1 MADFPSI
8 RTSDWELFK
17 ERPRKRQIR
26 TSFEAGY
33 IHSRSAATQMKRVF
47 SIGWKWL
54 LRTEY
59 NTLVTFFD
67 TNQGGTFNFT
77 HPISSVVYVV
87 GFVNDELP
95 DAESIGVDY
104 VAFDGLQLEEQ

>member
-17 ERPRKRQIR
+17 ERPRKRQVR
-26 TSFEAGY
+26 TTFEAGY
-33 IHSRSAATQMKRVF
+33 IHSRAAATLTKKIF

-59 NTLVTFFD
+59 NTLVTFFSA
-67 TNQGGTFNFT
+67 NQGGTFNFT
-77 HPISSVVYVV
+77 HPITSVVYVV
-87 GFVNDELP
+87 GFAEDELP
-95 DAESIGVDY
+95 DIDSIGTDY
-104 VAFDGLQLEEQ
+104 IALGGLKLEEQ